1 MGDIEWALH
10 RRETFNVSNGEA
22 EANVTLIIGLP
33 VLHEIADVL
42 DINTRARNLPQTSMS
57 WLAACTRF
65 TLVAGLLEELA
76 AQAGPKFPDLMG
88 LLSLIRPER
97 SSPPT
102 NTLLGD
108 MVFLSGV
115 GRGLLDNS
123 LRDLAA
129 DRALLPATWRRVY
142 G

>member
-1 MGDIEWALH
+1 M
-10 RRETFNVSNGEA
+10 
-22 EANVTLIIGLP
+22 TLIIGLP
-33 VLHEIADVL
+33 VLHEIG
-42 DINTRARNLPQTSMS
+42 DILNVDTSAGNLPKPGMCG
-57 WLAACTRF
+57 LAATTWVSF
-65 TLVAGLLEELA
+65 IASLLEELA

-115 GRGLLDNS
+115 GRGLLDDS

-129 DRALLPATWRRVY
+129 DRALPPSTWRRVY